1 MKVLAVEPGKVPYET
16 EIESGLESLQKA
28 VGGSIEAV
36 YPYEDPVAVIC
47 NEEGKLMGLPLNRAL
62 KDEDGNIYDI
72 LAGKFLIAGLGEES
86 FSDLSPDL
94 MAKYKEKFFY
104 PETILHIAGRFV
116 SVKQLVPK
124 EQDTDR
130 ITKSSDLA
138 DKLDNFFRNSNTG
151 YEDMFPDMK
160 EKREQMTMELL
171 AGNTWKSRMCLAAVA
186 QDAHLED
193 EEAKFLE
200 QISSY
205 EKAYGIS
212 SYSVY
217 QLSLSDSTDIYRFMS
232 YDWLEKKELSVER
245 SNYQMVYSTEL
256 TPADTLDTIF
266 QDLNLYHPDG
276 FKGHSLSVSDIVV
289 LHEKGKDTA
298 YYVDSIGFREL
309 PNFLEDRKSQKID
322 RNVSMREQIQQAK
335 EQAAQT
341 EPKATDKKHRTPERS

>member
-16 EIESGLESLQKA
+16 EIEDGLESLQKA
-28 VGGSIEAV
+28 VGGSVEAV
-36 YPYEDPVAVIC
+36 YPYEDPVAVIR
-47 NEEGKLMGLPLNRAL
+47 NEEGKLIGLPMNRAL

-72 LAGKFLIAGLGEES
+72 LAGKFLIVGLGEES

-138 DKLDNFFRNSNTG
+138 DKLDNFFRNSDTG

-160 EKREQMTMELL
+160 EKREQMTKELL

-193 EEAKFLE
+193 EEVKLLE

-232 YDWLEKKELSVER
+232 YDWLEKKEMSVER
-245 SNYQMVYSTEL
+245 SNYQMVYSAEL
-256 TPADTLDTIF
+256 APADTLDTIF

-276 FKGHSLSVSDIVV
+276 FKGHSLSVSDVVV